1 MNKEYTNTRLKSN
14 IVHLSDPKLICIH
27 TMEMGD
33 SHIRNLE
40 YHAIPT
46 SG

>member
-27 TMEMGD
+27 TMEINFRFSKLKD
-33 SHIRNLE
+33 
-40 YHAIPT
+40 
-46 SG
+46 